1 MNNELYFNT
10 DLKVAGLAPLKLVG
24 RCHGHEF
31 TILEVDDGY
40 LLIDSDGFDDSFF
53 TVKEALAQCWL
64 NWG

>member
-10 DLKVAGLAPLKLVG
+10 DLKVAGLAPLRLVG
-24 RCHGHEF
+24 RCNGHEF